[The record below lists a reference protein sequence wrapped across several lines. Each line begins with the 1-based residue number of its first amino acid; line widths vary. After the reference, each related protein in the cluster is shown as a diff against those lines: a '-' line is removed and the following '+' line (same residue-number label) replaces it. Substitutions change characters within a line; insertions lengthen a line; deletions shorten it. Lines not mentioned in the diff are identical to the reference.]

1 MMDEGTN
8 AVQVAAMGVSDSI
21 QVEVVPTVAVATEL
35 RATIECTF
43 EPAPLVI
50 MAQPA
55 VTTLVT
61 KRTTVDWI
69 IDYAKTDRCECHRSG
84 EIIARN
90 ELRVMRRNTASTGFQ
105 MAYSYKVIPFFQMMS
120 RMAAATSKPATVA
133 GLVGFGELTAADQ
146 EMLGNLFR
154 RYQDPADDFPPSEAK
169 GQCAAAIRKHRRPQ
183 LERRFLCPAPGCTKA
198 YSSAGCLSQHKRDK
212 HPELLRGRLRG
223 PDGCP
228 PGSLTLAP
236 PDGTVAT
243 TALTITAIPA
253 SLAPPPPDHQPQA
266 AAHQGSVAPPLATAV
281 ACVASLEA
289 GGGGSSSYGST
300 SAQQQVMQAQHALPS
315 VLPPVISAVLA
326 PQHAHA
332 EQAQARA
339 LGYEHEAPQP
349 PRKLQ
354 CPAPGCDKAYA
365 CSSSL
370 YVHKR
375 NKHPEL
381 IRPRGNQAVRPEM
394 GGGVEMAGPEQIT
407 TAELMVGVVGAEVS
421 QMAGVEMAS
430 CAGVEMA
437 SISAEIAGA
446 EMASAEVLVGQV
458 LVGQVLAGEVLAGE
472 VLGAGADMVGVEGMG
487 GGGMGGGGMGAGVEM
502 VSVDLTSPEM
512 VSPAATS
519 ADAVMT
525 SADAAELAGALADG
539 ALADSA
545 VGMGAEGMGG
555 ELLGA
560 GAEMASSLAASAE
573 MTSADAA
580 NMACAQ
586 GIGGD
591 AVYGPG

>member
-1 MMDEGTN
+1 MEGVPTLT
-8 AVQVAAMGVSDSI
+8 QVEPEGVSEAI
-21 QVEVVPTVAVATEL
+21 QVEGVPTVAVLTEVQ
-35 RATIECTF
+35 ATIL

-50 MAQPA
+50 VAPP

-84 EIIARN
+84 EVIGRN

-105 MAYSYKVIPFFQMMS
+105 MAYSYKVVPFFQMMS

-133 GLVGFGELTAADQ
+133 GLMGFGELSAADQ
-146 EMLGNLFR
+146 EMLVNLFR

-223 PDGCP
+223 PGDCCP
-228 PGSLTLAP
+228 PGSLALAP
-236 PDGTVAT
+236 PQSMPQGSVAT
-243 TALTITAIPA
+243 TALTLTAIPA
-253 SLAPPPPDHQPQA
+253 SLAPPPPEHQPQA
-266 AAHQGSVAPPLATAV
+266 AAQGMAAQGMAAQGMAAPPVATAAAAASV
-281 ACVASLEA
+281 SCVGSLEA
-289 GGGGSSSYGST
+289 AGGSCSYGSSS
-300 SAQQQVMQAQHALPS
+300 ARQLMQAQH
-315 VLPPVISAVLA
+315 VLPPAMAPVIPAVLA
-326 PQHAHA
+326 SNAHA
-332 EQAQARA
+332 EPPRA
-339 LGYEHEAPQP
+339 LGYELEPPQP

-354 CPAPGCDKAYA
+354 CPAPGCGKAYA

-381 IRPRGNQAVRPEM
+381 IRPRGNQAVRAEVA
-394 GGGVEMAGPEQIT
+394 GVQLVGTHVGTHVGPEL
-407 TAELMVGVVGAEVS
+407 TAGAQVS
-421 QMAGVEMAS
+421 QMAGVQI
-430 CAGVEMA
+430 A
-437 SISAEIAGA
+437 SISAEIAEIAGA
-446 EMASAEVLVGQV
+446 EMASAEVLAGE
-458 LVGQVLAGEVLAGE
+458 VLAGEVLGGEVLGGEVLGGE

-487 GGGMGGGGMGAGVEM
+487 GGGMGAGVEM
-502 VSVDLTSPEM
+502 GSSDLASSEM
-512 VSPAATS
+512 ISTMAAS
-519 ADAVMT
+519 ADAEMT

-539 ALADSA
+539 AM
-545 VGMGAEGMGG
+545 VGAEGMGG

-560 GAEMASSLAASAE
+560 GAEMGGSLAATAE
-573 MTSADAA
+573 MTSADDAA
-580 NMACAQ
+580 MARVE
-586 GIGGD
+586 GMGGG
-591 AVYGPG
+591 AVYGPS